1 MKSTMNLMHNY
12 RLIFLLKFYNFQGNN
27 KNKKFLCILIIN
39 LLN

>member
-1 MKSTMNLMHNY
+1 MKLIMNLIYNY
-12 RLIFLLKFYNFQGNN
+12 RLKFYNFQGIN